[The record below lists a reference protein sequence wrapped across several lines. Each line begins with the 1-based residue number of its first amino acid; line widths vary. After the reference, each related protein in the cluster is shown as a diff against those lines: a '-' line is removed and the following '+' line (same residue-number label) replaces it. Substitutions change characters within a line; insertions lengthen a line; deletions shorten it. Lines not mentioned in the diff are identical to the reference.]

1 MGTTENPKEK
11 RRAEV
16 YRVAL
21 EALRLARREID
32 RLEEERDRLQGEL
45 TSQGRQLKS
54 SLDLRSSSDVFE
66 GGLGNRPALEQYRNT
81 NLARFMQ
88 HVNDVGVVSR
98 EHGADAARF
107 LVRTSLRAD
116 LACLFVAPP
125 RTVEEA
131 RRRDLL
137 RVLLSNPASAAVL
150 AGSEPWHERFRED
163 LINLVLNAGV
173 EGSTWELVRRS
184 AEEATVG
191 SGSG

>member
-1 MGTTENPKEK
+1 VATENSRES
-11 RRAEV
+11 RRTGV
-16 YRVAL
+16 YRAAL
-21 EALRLARREID
+21 EALRFARSEID
-32 RLEEERDRLQGEL
+32 RLEVERDRLQNVIA
-45 TSQGRQLKS
+45 SRDRQLES
-54 SLDLRSSSDVFE
+54 SADLQATSDVFE

-98 EHGADAARF
+98 EHGPDAARF

-125 RTVEEA
+125 RTVQEA

-184 AEEATVG
+184 AEDAT
-191 SGSG
+191 SGGGAG